1 MPVLADLR
9 PHTAPF
15 FPQPEEG
22 SRQGHALLLGTS
34 RDGKSFFDV
43 GDLITEKRA
52 ADGYTGITANRKP
65 GQGARALPSR
75 ADHPDRRRTG
85 NMKEFW
91 KKWRRAILFTAGG
104 AAVGLVYYALAGCPT
119 GSCAITANPWNT
131 MVYTGLIGLLLSGSL
146 GGCCC
151 GGSCSRKPPE

>member
-1 MPVLADLR
+1 M
-9 PHTAPF
+9 
-15 FPQPEEG
+15 
-22 SRQGHALLLGTS
+22 
-34 RDGKSFFDV
+34 
-43 GDLITEKRA
+43 
-52 ADGYTGITANRKP
+52 
-65 GQGARALPSR
+65 
-75 ADHPDRRRTG
+75 
-85 NMKEFW
+85 MKEFW

-146 GGCCC
+146 EGCCC